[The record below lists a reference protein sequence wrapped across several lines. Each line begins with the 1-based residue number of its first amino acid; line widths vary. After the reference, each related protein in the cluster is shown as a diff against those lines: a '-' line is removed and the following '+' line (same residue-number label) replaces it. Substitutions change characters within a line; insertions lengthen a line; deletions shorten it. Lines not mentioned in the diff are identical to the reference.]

1 MSTIGADQRLTKT
14 DQLREH
20 LSTLVGERLRP
31 GDRLPTERE
40 LADEFGVSRLTVRRA
55 LDRLESERLVYRVQ
69 GAGTF
74 ASRRPIT
81 KTIEFTSF
89 SEDMRSRGLSPGSRL
104 LDAVETPAGARIG
117 YALAISPAD
126 PVFRVRRVRTADDAP
141 MCLETSHVPLALA
154 PGLLDLPLEGSLYSL
169 LETRFRI
176 RLVRADQVIRA
187 TVLDPEEAE
196 LLQAMPLSPALLV
209 ERTAYDQRGRAVEVA
224 KSLYRGDRYSYEIA
238 IERTS

>member
-1 MSTIGADQRLTKT
+1 MGTIGVDQRLTKT

-20 LSTLVGERLRP
+20 LGSLLGGQLRP
-31 GDRLPTERE
+31 GDKLPTERE
-40 LADEFGVSRLTVRRA
+40 LADTFGVSRLTVRRA
-55 LDRLESERLVYRVQ
+55 LDRLEGDRLVYRIQ

-74 ASRRPIT
+74 VSERPIT

-89 SEDMRSRGLSPGSRL
+89 SEDMRSRGLTPGSRL
-104 LDAVETPAGARIG
+104 LDAVQVPAGARIG

-126 PVFRVRRVRTADDAP
+126 PVARIRRVRSADGAP
-141 MCLETSHVPLALA
+141 ICLETSHLPLALT
-154 PGLLDLPLEGSLYSL
+154 PGLLEEPLDGSLYAL
-169 LETRFRI
+169 LESRFRI
-176 RLVRADQVIRA
+176 RLERADQIIRA

-224 KSLYRGDRYSYEIA
+224 KSLYRGDRYSYELA
-238 IERTS
+238 IKRT